1 MPNIS
6 RSKNNQTMK
15 LGQLLNYK
23 KRNIFFK
30 SHTENEA
37 EKLVPNLFLF
47 SNMFNMR
54 QKQVVCSLVSMYFD
68 GSQLRIQ

>member
-1 MPNIS
+1 
-6 RSKNNQTMK
+6 MK

-47 SNMFNMR
+47 F
-54 QKQVVCSLVSMYFD
+54 KYV
-68 GSQLRIQ
+68 